1 MFVKI
6 RLFTLGRVWFMF
18 LMLLTYAC
26 IMPLLLQ
33 SQVARAD
40 QTTQACANGQQI
52 SMGKYYLLN
61 NLWGANTGAGEQ
73 CIWDVG
79 SNSSSIEWSTKWNWS
94 GQFQV
99 KSYDS
104 VVLGWHWQKPT
115 TSYLTGLPLQLS
127 SNQPVQTV
135 WSYTINQIG
144 PNTTFNIAYDLWL
157 HTIPNPTWDAP
168 SDEVMLWLYEQ
179 GNIHPVGS
187 PVATVN
193 LDGTSWTL
201 WEGSGSWRVHTFV
214 RSTTTTT
221 GQSVNLN
228 DFLQYLVANR
238 GLSSNNYL
246 TGVEAGSEVWLGS
259 AELDTGS
266 YSTDVGSV
274 IGVSPLP
281 TPIPT
286 PTSPPVVTPSPTF
299 TPTPLPT
306 TAPTLTPTPLPTPV
320 STPTPASIP
329 TQGVA
334 TSTGEISVPKA
345 PSRPVLTPTPA
356 KVATPAMKSTGNNW
370 YVVFFFVPMPILAAA
385 YITLRRHSRAIR
397 H

>member
-1 MFVKI
+1 MFIEIERLSSNRI
-6 RLFTLGRVWFMF
+6 RYIF
-18 LMLLTYAC
+18 LMLFILAS
-26 IMPLLLQ
+26 IMILVLQ
-33 SQVARAD
+33 CQVAHAAP
-40 QTTQACANGQQI
+40 TTQACANGQQI

-61 NLWGANTGAGEQ
+61 NIWGANTGTGEQ

-127 SNQPVQTV
+127 SNQPVQSV

-157 HTIPNPTWDAP
+157 HTIPNPTSDAP

-179 GNIHPVGS
+179 GDIHPVGS

-201 WEGSGSWRVHTFV
+201 WEGSRSSWRVHTFV

-221 GQSVNLN
+221 GQSVNLD
-228 DFLQYLVANR
+228 DFLLYLVANR

-259 AELDTGS
+259 AELDTSS

-281 TPIPT
+281 TPVPT
-286 PTSPPVVTPSPTF
+286 PTSPPVVTPSPT
-299 TPTPLPT
+299 
-306 TAPTLTPTPLPTPV
+306 LTPTPLPTSTPTPASTPTPLPT

-329 TQGVA
+329 TQGV
-334 TSTGEISVPKA
+334 TPSTGEISVPKA
-345 PSRPVLTPTPA
+345 SSRPA
-356 KVATPAMKSTGNNW
+356 KVATPAMKSAGNNW
-370 YVVFFFVPMPILAAA
+370 YVVFFFVPVPILVAA
-385 YITLRRHSRAIR
+385 YITWRRHSRAIR
-397 H
+397 HW

>member
-6 RLFTLGRVWFMF
+6 QRFASDRVWFML

-52 SMGKYYLLN
+52 SMGKYYLFN
-61 NLWGANTGAGEQ
+61 NLWGTNTGTGEQ
-73 CIWDVG
+73 CIWDAG
-79 SNSSSIEWSTKWNWS
+79 SNNSSIEWSTKWNWS

-104 VVLGWHWQKPT
+104 VVLGWHWQKQT

-127 SNQPVQTV
+127 SNQPVQTI

-157 HTIPNPTWDAP
+157 HKIPNPASDAP
-168 SDEVMLWLYEQ
+168 SDEIMLWLYKQ
-179 GNIHPVGS
+179 GDIHPVGS

-201 WEGSGSWRVHTFV
+201 WEGSRSSWQVHTFV
-214 RSTTTTT
+214 RDTGTTT
-221 GQSVNLN
+221 GQSVNLD
-228 DFLQYLVANR
+228 DFLHYLVANR
-238 GLSSNNYL
+238 GLSSNKYL

-259 AELDTGS
+259 AELDTDS

-274 IGVSPLP
+274 VGVSPLP
-281 TPIPT
+281 TPVPT
-286 PTSPPVVTPSPTF
+286 PTSPPVVVPS
-299 TPTPLPT
+299 
-306 TAPTLTPTPLPTPV
+306 PTLTPTPLPTPA
-320 STPTPASIP
+320 STPTL
-329 TQGVA
+329 GV
-334 TSTGEISVPKA
+334 TPSTGEISMPKS
-345 PSRPVLTPTPA
+345 PSGPVLTPTPA
-356 KVATPAMKSTGNNW
+356 KVALPAIKSAENNW
-370 YVVFFFVPMPILAAA
+370 YVVFFFVPVPIIVAV
-385 YITLRRHSRAIR
+385 YITLRRHYRATK
-397 H
+397 HW